1 MKIMITGAQGQL
13 GRDLQDTAPKDM
25 EVVALDRSKLDIC
38 DADATFHC
46 INRHKPDL
54 VINGAAYTAVDK
66 AETASE
72 QAFAVN
78 EQGAANLAK
87 AVGASGARLIH
98 ISTDFVF
105 DGTANRAY
113 TPDAPT
119 HPLNVYGTSKRAGE
133 EAILHH
139 IPDRALIV
147 RTSWLYSVHGTNFV
161 KTMLKLMASRDQ
173 LSVVADQ
180 LGTPCWAKGLAH
192 ALWRLAEK
200 PQNGILH
207 WSDAGVASWYDFAVA
222 SWKKG
227 WRLDC
232 WTVRFPSAPSKA
244 SSIPLR
250 PVALLFP
257 FWTAQTVGKNP
268 PPRRCIG
275 GLPYARCYVPFPD
288 SPPHIHK
295 NKQGRSITGL
305 ERA

>member
-1 MKIMITGAQGQL
+1 MRCLEAH
-13 GRDLQDTAPKDM
+13 R
-25 EVVALDRSKLDIC
+25 
-38 DADATFHC
+38 
-46 INRHKPDL
+46 PDL

-105 DGTANRAY
+105 SGTANTAY
-113 TPDAPT
+113 TPDART
-119 HPLNVYGTSKRAGE
+119 HPLNIYGASKRAGE
-133 EAILHH
+133 QAILHH

-147 RTSWLYSVHGTNFV
+147 RTSWLYSVHGANFV

-227 WRLDC
+227 WRLGC
-232 WTVRFPSAPSKA
+232 WTTRFPSAPSKA
-244 SSIPLR
+244 STIPLR

-257 FWTAQTVGKNP
+257 FWTAQRLAEIRHHAGALANIPTPDAMCLFPTVRPISAK
-268 PPRRCIG
+268 I
-275 GLPYARCYVPFPD
+275 
-288 SPPHIHK
+288 
-295 NKQGRSITGL
+295 NKAGPKRDVNGIWKV
-305 ERA
+305 

>member
-1 MKIMITGAQGQL
+1 MITGAQGQL
-13 GRDLQDTAPKDM
+13 GRDLQDTAPKDR
-25 EVVALDRSKLDIC
+25 ELVALDRSQLDIC
-38 DADATFHC
+38 DESATMRCLEAH
-46 INRHKPDL
+46 RPDL

-105 DGTANRAY
+105 SGTANTAY
-113 TPDAPT
+113 TPDART
-119 HPLNVYGTSKRAGE
+119 HPLNIYGASKRAGE
-133 EAILHH
+133 QAILHH

-147 RTSWLYSVHGTNFV
+147 RTSWLYSVHGANFV

-222 SWKKG
+222 IMEEGLALGLLDHPVPVSPIKSVDYPTPARRPAFSVLDSTEG
-227 WRLDC
+227 WQKSATTPVHWRTSLRQMLC
-232 WTVRFPSAPSKA
+232 AFSRQSAPYPQK
-244 SSIPLR
+244 
-250 PVALLFP
+250 
-257 FWTAQTVGKNP
+257 
-268 PPRRCIG
+268 
-275 GLPYARCYVPFPD
+275 
-288 SPPHIHK
+288 
-295 NKQGRSITGL
+295 
-305 ERA
+305 